1 MEKEK
6 TLKKPIAERSRFA
19 PKNDKLEKI
28 YESML
33 LGELTFSEEPPTKKT
48 PLKFLDVWQGE
59 HKSSIGYG
67 GNKGG
72 KAFVSGNIPHNA
84 EFTFSR
90 KQVPMI
96 IKLLKMKDSPL
107 VKE

>member
-1 MEKEK
+1 MIKFTVKQLKEDKVRDKYEK
-6 TLKKPIAERSRFA
+6 LF
-19 PKNDKLEKI
+19 KLN
-28 YESML
+28 
-33 LGELTFSEEPPTKKT
+33 EET
-48 PLKFLDVWQGE
+48 LKFLDVWQGE

-90 KQVPMI
+90 KQVPTI

-107 VKE
+107 VKD